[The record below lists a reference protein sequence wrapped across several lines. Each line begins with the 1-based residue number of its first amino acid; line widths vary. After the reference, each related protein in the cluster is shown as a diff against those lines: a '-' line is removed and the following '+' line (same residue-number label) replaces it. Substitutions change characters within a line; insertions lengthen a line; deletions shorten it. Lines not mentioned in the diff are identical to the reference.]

1 MTGARQPG
9 AVRRAAAHEIPE
21 IEAVAVAAYAE
32 YRTEVPAPVFD
43 AYLDDLRRLAD
54 HWRDAEVLVA
64 EVEGSIAGSVLFYP
78 DAGSEGLGLP
88 SDWAGFRKLAVRPE
102 MRGRGL
108 GRVLTEA
115 CIAAARAARGAD
127 ARDPHDAVHAGRP
140 PHVRGDRLP
149 ALPGVRHRN
158 RGHGPRRRPRR
169 SRGHRLPAGP
179 DLSDRRA
186 CAPRVGEP
194 P

>member
-1 MTGARQPG
+1 MTGARPPG

-115 CIAAARAARGAD
+115 CIAAALRRGVPTLAIHTTPFMQAARRMYEAIGFRRCPEFDIGTAD
-127 ARDPHDAVHAGRP
+127 MGL
-140 PHVRGDRLP
+140 GD
-149 ALPGVRHRN
+149 
-158 RGHGPRRRPRR
+158 GHGGPAVIAY
-169 SRGHRLPAGP
+169 RL
-179 DLSDRRA
+179 DLT
-186 CAPRVGEP
+186 
-194 P
+194 